1 MGNLYLVR
9 HGQASFGA
17 DDYDQLSDLGIRQSV
32 RLGQYLAEKGL
43 QFEAAYTG
51 NLRRHIQTLDGIRIG
66 LNHAAS
72 IGPTQ
77 VWPGLN
83 EYDGEAV
90 IQAIAPH
97 PLPRPT
103 TPELYREHFRM
114 LRDGLTQW
122 MNGVIS
128 PKSMPTYDEFVLGV
142 TSVLDHIRKQH
153 TGNVLVVSS
162 GGPISTAV
170 GHLLGTSPET
180 TIELNY
186 RIRNSSLTEF
196 VFTPKRHLLLTYN
209 GLPHLDRAEYAPW
222 ITYA

>member
-17 DDYDQLSDLGIRQSV
+17 DDYDQLSELGTRQSV
-32 RLGQYLAEKGL
+32 RLGKYLAEKGL
-43 QFEAAYTG
+43 VFEAVYTG
-51 NLRRHIQTLDGIRIG
+51 SLKRHTQTYAGIQTGM
-66 LNHAAS
+66 AALA
-72 IGPTQ
+72 PQ
-77 VWPGLN
+77 APAHVWPGLN

-90 IQAIAPH
+90 IKAIAPH
-97 PLPRPT
+97 PLQRPT
-103 TPELYREHFRM
+103 TPELYRDHFRM

-122 MNGVIS
+122 MNGVLS
-128 PKSMPTYDEFVLGV
+128 PKGMPTYDAFVGGV
-142 TSVLDHIRKQH
+142 TSALDHIRKQH

-186 RIRNSSLTEF
+186 RIRNSALTEF
-196 VFTPKRHLLLTYN
+196 VFTPKRHTLLTYN